1 MTLNIVVRSSAEKDI
16 AEAIEWYEKQLSGL
30 GARFLNDIDQTINSI
45 KDNPEIYRK
54 VYKDF
59 RRTLLNKFPFG
70 IYYLLESN
78 RVVIFAV
85 YHEKRNPKSWKK
97 RV

>member
-16 AEAIEWYEKQLSGL
+16 AEAIEWYEKQLPGL

-59 RRTLLNKFPFG
+59 RRALLNKFPFG